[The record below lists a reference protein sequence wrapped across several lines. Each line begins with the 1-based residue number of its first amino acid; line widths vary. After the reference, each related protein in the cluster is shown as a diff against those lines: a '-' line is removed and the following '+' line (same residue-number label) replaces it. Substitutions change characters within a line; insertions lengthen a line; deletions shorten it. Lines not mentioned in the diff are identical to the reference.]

1 MPKDGRLDLTLFGAT
16 GFTGWIAAQYI
27 CKHAPPDLQ
36 WAIAGRSQDKLTA
49 KLRDIRRDYPDRA
62 LPETIVASLD
72 EVSAIKLASSSKVVV
87 TTVGPFCRY
96 GSKLVKACAEAGTH
110 YVDCTGEY
118 PWVLEMIEK
127 HHETAKQTGAFIV
140 PQCAFDS
147 APADIV
153 SYKVANFIRENYKA
167 STKDLTFSLHNLN
180 GGASGGTMESFF
192 STIEVY
198 GLSGL
203 AHATKPL
210 ALSPIKRP
218 YSAPSHLPVFTHPTL
233 GKLTPWIQASPDR
246 ATVMRSWGLTQ
257 QHTPEKSWGNN
268 FSFTEYK
275 RVKSSFEGLATW
287 ITIGLLSIGV
297 LIKPFRWFARK
308 VITQPGFGP
317 DQNFDINRKGN
328 LDWKA
333 VGVVDDDGGENKGKK
348 VLGTFTY
355 DGGDAYAL
363 TGLFIVEAAL
373 HLLDMEKGRSKKEG
387 LGQTIGGGL
396 LTPICLG
403 EGFLKRLDG
412 AGIKIDAREL

>member
-127 HHETAKQTGAFIV
+127 YHETAKQTGAFII

-246 ATVMRSWGLTQ
+246 AIVMRSWGLTQ
-257 QHTPEKSWGNN
+257 QHAPEKSWGNN

-328 LDWKA
+328 LDWRA

>member
-127 HHETAKQTGAFIV
+127 HHETAKQTGAFII

-203 AHATKPL
+203 ARATKPL

-257 QHTPEKSWGNN
+257 QHAPEKSWGNN

-287 ITIGLLSIGV
+287 ITIGLLSVGV

-403 EGFLKRLDG
+403 EGFFKRLDG

>member
-257 QHTPEKSWGNN
+257 QHAPEKSWGNN